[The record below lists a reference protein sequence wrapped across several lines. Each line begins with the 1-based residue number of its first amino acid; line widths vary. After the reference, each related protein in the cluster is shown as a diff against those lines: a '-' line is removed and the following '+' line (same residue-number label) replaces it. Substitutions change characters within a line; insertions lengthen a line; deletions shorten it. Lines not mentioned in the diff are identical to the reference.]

1 MGKCRQI
8 HRAAGLSS
16 WPRHSEPGWMD
27 SIDVAGRPI
36 RWCATCG
43 KRLALG
49 PSNDEPAEVQVEI
62 RAAELAAIPDDWRI
76 GAMNL
81 DEFHGYRHFTVTG
94 AGDCPCSTNP
104 GLLARNWQ
112 SGYLARAIAMHTDP
126 LTLDEV
132 KSALAVGAEE
142 RKAAERY
149 RRAR

>member
-49 PSNDEPAEVQVEI
+49 PANDEPAEVRDEI
-62 RAAELAAIPDDWRI
+62 EAARLASHIERNDFPSDERDDRWADYGAASFNSDCDVYDGTWHGWLAAAI
-76 GAMNL
+76 
-81 DEFHGYRHFTVTG
+81 
-94 AGDCPCSTNP
+94 
-104 GLLARNWQ
+104 LA
-112 SGYLARAIAMHTDP
+112 HTDVTP
-126 LTLDEV
+126 
-132 KSALAVGAEE
+132 
-142 RKAAERY
+142 
-149 RRAR
+149 